1 MAQRGG
7 RTMSKY
13 IIGLLMGLALGV
25 LIGLVIALII
35 QSNILQ
41 MDMIMPAAAPWIVWA

>member
-1 MAQRGG
+1 MRN
-7 RTMSKY
+7 Y
-13 IIGLLMGLALGV
+13 LIGLLMGVALGV

-41 MDMIMPAAAPWIVWA
+41 MDMIYPAGLTVWL

>member
-13 IIGLLMGLALGV
+13 LIGLLMGVALGV

-35 QSNILQ
+35 EIGITDAEIIYPSAYFLT
-41 MDMIMPAAAPWIVWA
+41 A

>member
-1 MAQRGG
+1 MRN
-7 RTMSKY
+7 Y
-13 IIGLLMGLALGV
+13 IIGLLMGITLGI

-41 MDMIMPAAAPWIVWA
+41 MDMIYPAAPAVWL

>member
-1 MAQRGG
+1 MRNY
-7 RTMSKY
+7 T
-13 IIGLLMGLALGV
+13 IGLLMGVALGV

-41 MDMIMPAAAPWIVWA
+41 MDMIYPAGLPSVWL